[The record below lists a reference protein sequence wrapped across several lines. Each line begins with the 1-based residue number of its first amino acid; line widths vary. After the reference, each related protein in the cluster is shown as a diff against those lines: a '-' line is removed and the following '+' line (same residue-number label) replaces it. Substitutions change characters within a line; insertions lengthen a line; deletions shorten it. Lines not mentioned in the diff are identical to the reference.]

1 VYSIRRRLILVL
13 VAGFAGL
20 IAVAGVYMESLL
32 RGQVTEEFDAA
43 LLVKARAL
51 VALSEQENGQI
62 EFDYEPGSMPEY
74 ERGERPEYF
83 QLWLDNGTALFRSGR
98 LDQDLPRTPS
108 LSAQPEM
115 HDVQLPDGRFGRAV
129 QLTFIPRG
137 PGEDDDPEESVDPG
151 QMDPA
156 EGEHAVVLV
165 VARSRERLDRLIA
178 RMRLTVFGAGAV
190 ACALAALFVWQ
201 ALVSGFRPL
210 EAIAAQVEALDAES
224 LGTRIELPRSARE
237 LAPIVHQLNA
247 MLGRLEHS
255 FERERRFAGNVAHE
269 LRTPIAELRSLAEV
283 GAKWPE
289 DEAAVTQ
296 FFEDVRD
303 ISGRMGTLVVDL
315 LLLARCQARVE
326 KVQSRLS
333 NLKELVQASWSKQ
346 APRASRRRLRLHLEL
361 PDDLVVETDP
371 DKLAIILANLF
382 DNAASY
388 ASEECEIRCVGTVS
402 GPRFRLDVTNPCE
415 PLDPDDIGNLTEP
428 FWRKDKARSSGEH
441 AGIGLSLVSALA
453 GLLGLVVEFA
463 QGPNG
468 TFRATLTGPLRKA
481 PQAGEEG

>member
-13 VAGFAGL
+13 VVGFAGL

-51 VALSEQENGQI
+51 VALSEQEDGQI

-74 ERGERPEYF
+74 ERSERPEYF
-83 QLWLDNGTALFRSGR
+83 QLWLDDGTALFRSGR
-98 LDQDLPRTPS
+98 LDRDLPRTPS
-108 LSAQPEM
+108 LSAQPAM
-115 HDVQLPDGRFGRAV
+115 RDVQLPDGRFGRAV
-129 QLTFIPRG
+129 QLTFVPRG
-137 PGEDDDPEESVDPG
+137 PGEDDDPEESTGPG
-151 QMDPA
+151 QLDRE
-156 EGEHAVVLV
+156 EGALAVVLV
-165 VARSRERLDRLIA
+165 VARSRDRLDRLIA

-190 ACALAALFVWQ
+190 ACLLAALFVWR
-201 ALVSGFRPL
+201 ALVTGFRPL
-210 EAIAAQVEALDAES
+210 EVIAAQVEGLDAES
-224 LGTRIELPRSARE
+224 LDTRIELPRSPRE

-296 FFEDVRD
+296 FFQDVRD

-326 KVQSRLS
+326 KVQSRPAR
-333 NLKELVQASWSKQ
+333 LKELVEESWSKQ
-346 APRASRRRLRLHLEL
+346 APRALRRGLRLRLEL
-361 PDDLVVETDP
+361 PDDLTVETDP
-371 DKLAIILANLF
+371 DKLGIILANLF

-388 ASEECEIRCVGTVS
+388 ASEGGEIGCIAAVS
-402 GPRFRLDVTNPCE
+402 GPSFRLAVTNPCE
-415 PLDPDDIGNLTEP
+415 PLDPDDMGNLTEP

-453 GLLGLVVEFA
+453 GLLGLHVEFA
-463 QGPNG
+463 LGADG
-468 TFRATLTGPLRKA
+468 TFRATLNGPVLGASRGDEK
-481 PQAGEEG
+481 G